1 MLFAVGSSVFQSPF
15 IDSAFRFASASLRTV
30 HLYHWV
36 MDKPGEKRDVVFDTE
51 EAVFA
56 GFFDTVAPEFGSVT
70 GAPIW
75 NVRTGDG
82 YGDGGTF
89 GRLPGF
95 GPRLA
100 FDSLTSSASKKSPLR
115 TERSELRVAPL
126 LAAPLAIDR
135 AKRAPRCFSRIP
147 APGSE
152 NEPEIF
158 HNRQGIA
165 SSQGNS

>member
-30 HLYHWV
+30 HLYHWDR
-36 MDKPGEKRDVVFDTE
+36 DKPGEKSDVVFDTE

-100 FDSLTSSASKKSPLR
+100 FDSLPSSASNKSPLR
-115 TERSELRVAPL
+115 TERSELRIFFPL
-126 LAAPLAIDR
+126 VQSIERSELRIAFP
-135 AKRAPRCFSRIP
+135 RIP
-147 APGSE
+147 APGPE

-158 HNRQGIA
+158 HNRQGLT
-165 SSQGNS
+165 SQQGIYNRG